1 MILRKETDINAP
13 FAAARAAV
21 TAASGDEK
29 PYILLFNLGWDNSRV
44 NGALAVSGKTVYIC
58 GGDGSEVKSF
68 DLSRSGEIRFVRNW
82 GCVSIEASDENGETE
97 LCRADMSRAEYFR
110 AAARKLEAARN
121 DENIPDPVVPC
132 CPICGRPYE
141 KGRTTCSRCTGKA
154 KLFAR
159 LLPFLKPHMKT
170 LSLAGVFLIAVSAI
184 SVVLP
189 ILNKAAVNDYLTAS
203 PAPQDKGGYIWI
215 VIAMA
220 LLGVVSA
227 ACVMCRRLLVAK
239 ASKGIL
245 VSMRAAVYGKVQSLT
260 LSGLTRRSAGELI
273 QRVTSDTDELR
284 EFLTW
289 LVPNLMQQFLTL
301 ISVAVML
308 FVLNWR
314 LTLIILFPVPLL
326 VLLFMAIHRFT
337 RKMYHRQWQ
346 VESDAGTLMHDVFSG
361 MRVVKTYGTEKR
373 EEARFDAAA
382 KRIADISKK
391 NELTWNLIMPFAT
404 FLLGVGEYAVLYF
417 MGCELVGDPSFIVSG
432 GSIGLGDLMQFVSY
446 VAVIYE
452 PIRWMAMLP
461 RRIAR
466 AVTSLSKVVELLD
479 EKQEMP
485 DTGIEIQS
493 INGDI
498 EFKNVSFGYS
508 DAEYVLKNVDL
519 KINRGDMI
527 GFVGRSGVGKTT
539 AANLILR
546 LYDVS
551 EGSITVD
558 GIDLRDI
565 APASYR
571 SQIGVVL
578 QETFLF
584 NGTIYGNIAYAKPGA
599 TRDEV
604 IRAAKLSGAHEFIM
618 KQPDG
623 YNTYVGDK
631 GSTLSGGERQ
641 RIAIARAILRDPKIL
656 ILDEA
661 TSALDTETEKQ
672 IQDAIALLSGGR
684 TTIAIAH
691 RLSTLRNATKIAVF
705 EKGRI
710 EEIGTHDELMRS
722 GGRYYR
728 LVMAQRQ
735 VNRMSKAP
743 ATADKQ

>member
-1 MILRKETDINAP
+1 M
-13 FAAARAAV
+13 
-21 TAASGDEK
+21 
-29 PYILLFNLGWDNSRV
+29 
-44 NGALAVSGKTVYIC
+44 
-58 GGDGSEVKSF
+58 
-68 DLSRSGEIRFVRNW
+68 
-82 GCVSIEASDENGETE
+82 
-97 LCRADMSRAEYFR
+97 
-110 AAARKLEAARN
+110 
-121 DENIPDPVVPC
+121 
-132 CPICGRPYE
+132 
-141 KGRTTCSRCTGKA
+141 
-154 KLFAR
+154 
-159 LLPFLKPHMKT
+159 
-170 LSLAGVFLIAVSAI
+170 
-184 SVVLP
+184 
-189 ILNKAAVNDYLTAS
+189 
-203 PAPQDKGGYIWI
+203 
-215 VIAMA
+215 
-220 LLGVVSA
+220 
-227 ACVMCRRLLVAK
+227 
-239 ASKGIL
+239 
-245 VSMRAAVYGKVQSLT
+245 
-260 LSGLTRRSAGELI
+260 
-273 QRVTSDTDELR
+273 
-284 EFLTW
+284 
-289 LVPNLMQQFLTL
+289 
-301 ISVAVML
+301 
-308 FVLNWR
+308 
-314 LTLIILFPVPLL
+314 
-326 VLLFMAIHRFT
+326 
-337 RKMYHRQWQ
+337 
-346 VESDAGTLMHDVFSG
+346 
-361 MRVVKTYGTEKR
+361 
-373 EEARFDAAA
+373 
-382 KRIADISKK
+382 
-391 NELTWNLIMPFAT
+391 
-404 FLLGVGEYAVLYF
+404 
-417 MGCELVGDPSFIVSG
+417 
-432 GSIGLGDLMQFVSY
+432 
-446 VAVIYE
+446 
-452 PIRWMAMLP
+452 
-461 RRIAR
+461 
-466 AVTSLSKVVELLD
+466 VELLD

-485 DTGIEIQS
+485 DTGIELQS

-710 EEIGTHDELMRS
+710 EEIGTHDELMQR
-722 GGRYYR
+722 GGFY
-728 LVMAQRQ
+728 
-735 VNRMSKAP
+735 
-743 ATADKQ
+743 ADLYNSQFEEAS